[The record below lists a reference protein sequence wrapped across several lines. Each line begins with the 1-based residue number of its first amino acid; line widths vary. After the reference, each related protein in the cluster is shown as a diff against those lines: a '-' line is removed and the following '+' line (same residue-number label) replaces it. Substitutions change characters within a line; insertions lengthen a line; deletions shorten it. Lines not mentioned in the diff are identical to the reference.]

1 MEIDKKTLNLVVPV
15 STDNGTAYI
24 HSTPIRRE
32 VFREHFLVLSKTLNS
47 MYAEGVS
54 QVTGPRIAALML
66 EKISKE
72 DGIWETDGAIIGVKD
87 SLINEIRRL
96 SNVILSTS
104 EGWKTIPLM
113 DAVNQGKLEIE
124 DVEEAEGFIVFFTC
138 ISRIHKRKEV
148 LTFLGPMA
156 KLWNT
161 QSTLLNVT
169 EYIASLP
176 TLKTEETLAPEVPT
190 LSIPV

>member
-1 MEIDKKTLNLVVPV
+1 
-15 STDNGTAYI
+15 
-24 HSTPIRRE
+24 
-32 VFREHFLVLSKTLNS
+32 